1 MIKKENS
8 MQNNV
13 EYQIFIGCSDSQSRD
28 EIISEENL
36 RKITANFF
44 EREKIDFTMLSAKGG
59 YRHNDGT
66 FITENTLCINIIGA
80 TDLDIIKLTKSLSMF
95 MNQERSLIVKN
106 KAETKFS

>member
-1 MIKKENS
+1 

>member
-1 MIKKENS
+1 
-8 MQNNV
+8 MQDNV
-13 EYQIFIGCSDSQSRD
+13 EYQIFIGCSDSYSKK
-28 EIISEENL
+28 EIISEEKL
-36 RKITANFF
+36 KELTADFFKRK
-44 EREKIDFTMLSAKGG
+44 KIDFTMLSAKGG

-106 KAETKFS
+106 KAEIEFS